1 MFLSVEICCQL
12 TEEALPHSLGLHTC
26 GSVCVCMCVSVHMYI
41 ASWNTPLQ
49 NVEGS
54 IVGCEG
60 DRHRKKEIS
69 LVSFQMDHCPLK
81 HLFLLSEAK

>member
-1 MFLSVEICCQL
+1 MFLSVEVCCQL
-12 TEEALPHSLGLHTC
+12 TKVALAHSWGFCTHVGVC
-26 GSVCVCMCVSVHMYI
+26 VCVCMCACACQHMYI

-49 NVEGS
+49 NVERS

-69 LVSFQMDHCPLK
+69 LVSF
-81 HLFLLSEAK
+81 